1 MVGDFEKIFNGIC
14 FDKFYCFFFGVESR
28 LKKKF
33 VESTNFI
40 SVKKADSIFK
50 RNILFNEIRLKMST
64 IFPLI
69 FTVSH
74 HVFHNIRDKKANIE
88 IMFFYKMQKKTDM
101 AIPLKK

>member
-1 MVGDFEKIFNGIC
+1 
-14 FDKFYCFFFGVESR
+14 
-28 LKKKF
+28 
-33 VESTNFI
+33 
-40 SVKKADSIFK
+40 
-50 RNILFNEIRLKMST
+50 MST

-101 AIPLKK
+101 AIPLKSEKHIQQLCKVIMGENY